1 MKQFDLQAVGN
12 EGGKAVITFEDK
24 DFGNEVRERFA
35 NWTRSADFFD
45 GLNLNSLLKLILKTE
60 IIGGDLVLLFDDG
73 LVEDSGKVLLYEPD
87 EIGNTTEEA
96 LKSHYGAGAY
106 QRLGRVYTKFSQ
118 FQGVI
123 VSRSQRGAETFE
135 PSKSYFLK
143 RDPNGSF
150 LDDLWLMPRNV
161 FRVAQ
166 GRGVTPTTSSL
177 STIIDL
183 QDYIGF
189 EIAAAKK
196 NAQTLAQVLQER
208 EDEVELPSAF
218 DKDVDFSKMTDEEIE
233 EAVKAENDTQVPTVT
248 LDKINAAGCVYQVLP

>member
-1 MKQFDLQAVGN
+1 MSGARYKVVSGSDEWQREQGQKETKEEDEILNFSKRGKLLNLTRNAARNNATFNTILKQFDLQAVGN

-24 DFGNEVRERFA
+24 NFGNEVRERFA

-118 FQGVI
+118 F
-123 VSRSQRGAETFE
+123 
-135 PSKSYFLK
+135 
-143 RDPNGSF
+143 
-150 LDDLWLMPRNV
+150 
-161 FRVAQ
+161 
-166 GRGVTPTTSSL
+166 
-177 STIIDL
+177 
-183 QDYIGF
+183 
-189 EIAAAKK
+189 
-196 NAQTLAQVLQER
+196 
-208 EDEVELPSAF
+208 
-218 DKDVDFSKMTDEEIE
+218 
-233 EAVKAENDTQVPTVT
+233 
-248 LDKINAAGCVYQVLP
+248 

>member
-1 MKQFDLQAVGN
+1 MSGARYKIVSGSDEWQREEGQKETKNEDEILNASKRGKLLDLTRNAARNNATFNTILKQFDLQAVGN
-12 EGGKAVITFEDK
+12 EGGKAVITFDDR
-24 DFGNEVRERFA
+24 DFGNTVRERFA

-45 GLNLNSLLKLILKTE
+45 GLNLNTLLKLILKTE
-60 IIGGDLVLLFDDG
+60 VIGGDLVLVFDDG
-73 LVEDSGKVLLYEPD
+73 LITDSGKVLLYEPD
-87 EIGNTTEEA
+87 EIGNTTEQA
-96 LKSHYGAGAY
+96 LKSHYGTGSF
-106 QRLGRVYTKFSQ
+106 QRLGRVYTPYSQ

-166 GRGVTPTTSSL
+166 GRGITPTTSSL

-183 QDYIGF
+183 
-189 EIAAAKK
+189 
-196 NAQTLAQVLQER
+196 
-208 EDEVELPSAF
+208 
-218 DKDVDFSKMTDEEIE
+218 
-233 EAVKAENDTQVPTVT
+233 
-248 LDKINAAGCVYQVLP
+248 